1 MLVFENKLK
10 DFLSNENSDLIQE
23 ENEFIKKFLF
33 SIEAELFGSQSQQNN
48 LIDMSEISENTGKN
62 LNLIQINITNSI
74 FLKKSFFR
82 EFLSWIFRKRQLCEN
97 ATLNYK

>member
-74 FLKKSFFR
+74 FF
-82 EFLSWIFRKRQLCEN
+82 
-97 ATLNYK
+97 